1 MKATSL
7 VKAIVTCINSNR
19 PAFIHGSP
27 GIGKSDLVRQVANF
41 LKLDLIDVRAVLLD
55 PIDLRGIPSVAN
67 GKTKWCVPDFLPS
80 QGKGILFIDE
90 LNAAPPLVQAAL
102 YQLILDRKLGEY
114 VLPDGWSIVAAGNL
128 DSDKAVTHKMSTALK
143 SRFIHLFLE
152 VDVNEWVSWAI
163 DNKLY
168 MPLIAFIKFRPTLLH
183 SFDPNS
189 KDKAFP
195 CPRTVSFV
203 SDLYNSGIDADI
215 EYELV
220 SGTVGEGF
228 AVEWISFHRI
238 FKTLPNPDMVLMN
251 PDSAPIPT
259 DIATLWALC
268 GAISRKVTEN
278 SMDRFVTYISRLSKE
293 FNVFSMQNAVKRDSD
308 LVNTNGYIRWASENQ
323 DVMF

>member
-1 MKATSL
+1 MKATNLIKS
-7 VKAIVTCINSNR
+7 VVTCIKSLR
-19 PAFIHGSP
+19 PCFIHGSP
-27 GIGKSDLVRQVANF
+27 GIGKSDIVRKVADIMN
-41 LKLDLIDVRAVLLD
+41 LELIDIRAVLLD
-55 PIDLRGIPSVAN
+55 PVDLRGIPSVAN
-67 GKTKWCVPDFLPS
+67 GKTKWCVPDFLPTH
-80 QGKGILFIDE
+80 GKGILFIDE

-168 MPLIAFIKFRPTLLH
+168 MPLIAFIKFRPNLLH
-183 SFDPNS
+183 VFDPNS

-195 CPRTVSFV
+195 CPRTIAFV
-203 SDLYNSGIDADI
+203 SDLYNAGIDSEI

-228 AVEWISFHRI
+228 TVEWLAFHRI

-251 PDSAPIPT
+251 PESASVPA
-259 DIATLWALC
+259 DIATLYALC

-278 SMDRFVTYISRLSKE
+278 SMDRFVTYIGRLPKE
-293 FNVFSMQNAVKRDSD
+293 FSVMSMQLAVKRDSD
-308 LVNTNGYIRWASENQ
+308 LVNTNGYIRWASDNQ